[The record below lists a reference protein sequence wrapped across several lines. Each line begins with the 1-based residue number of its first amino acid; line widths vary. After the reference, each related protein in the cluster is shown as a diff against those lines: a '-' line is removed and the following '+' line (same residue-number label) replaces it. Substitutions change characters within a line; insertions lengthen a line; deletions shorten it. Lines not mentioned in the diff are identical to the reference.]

1 MKNKILFTLLAIIFI
16 GVTNMANAQ
25 EQTYSEVFNKVNS
38 PADVKKLSIEEMN
51 ILSSDIRKAI
61 LNRVDTIGGHLG
73 PDLGIVEAT
82 IAMHYVFNSPKDK
95 FIFDVSHQI
104 YPHKIL
110 TGRKDAFVNPLA
122 HPEISGYSNPHESE
136 HDNFILGHTSTSLS
150 LATGMAKARDLKG
163 EKYNVVALIG
173 DGSLSGGEAFEGLS
187 NAAVLNSNMIIVVN
201 DNVMSIAP
209 VEGGIYNSLKILRDT
224 NGQAKDNIF
233 KSMGYDYYYLEDGND
248 VEKLIAMFKAVK
260 DTNKP
265 TVVHIHTLKGKGY
278 EPAETD
284 KETYHWHLPH
294 FMDKNAENQTQV
306 ETYTSITND
315 YLVEKAKKDKAL
327 MVVSPATP
335 GATGL
340 TPDVRAKLGK
350 HYTDVQ
356 IAEQHAVGYISGLAY
371 NGAKPVLEVLSSFI
385 QRSYDQMSQDMAINN
400 APATILVFWG
410 GISSADVTHLQV
422 FDVPLISNIPNIVY
436 LAPTNKEEY
445 LAMLDWSVDQNK
457 YPVAIR
463 VPMTNLVSTGVKD
476 KTDYSNLNKFKF
488 ANKGEKVAIIGV
500 GNFYQLGEQVQ
511 AKLKEQGINATLI
524 NPVYLTG
531 LDEQALDE
539 LKANHDLV
547 ITLEDGVLDG
557 GYGEKIARYYGNSGM
572 KVLNFG
578 AKKEFTD
585 RTSMDELNK
594 RYHLTTELIVKDIEN
609 LLKTAK

>member
-1 MKNKILFTLLAIIFI
+1 
-16 GVTNMANAQ
+16 MANAQ

-38 PADVKKLSIEEMN
+38 PADVKKLSVEEMN

-61 LNRVDTIGGHLG
+61 LNKVDTIGGHLG

-422 FDVPLISNIPNIVY
+422 FDIPLISNIPNIVY

-476 KTDYSNLNKFKF
+476 KTNYSNLNKFKF

-557 GYGEKIARYYGNSGM
+557 GYGEKIARYYCNSGM

-585 RTSMDELNK
+585 RTPMNELNK

>member
-38 PADVKKLSIEEMN
+38 PADVKKLSVEEMN

-61 LNRVDTIGGHLG
+61 LNKVDTIGGHLG

-422 FDVPLISNIPNIVY
+422 FDIPLISNIPNIVY

-463 VPMTNLVSTGVKD
+463 VPMTSLVSTGVKD

-557 GYGEKIARYYGNSGM
+557 GYGEKIARYYCNSGM

-585 RTSMDELNK
+585 RTPMNELNK

>member
-38 PADVKKLSIEEMN
+38 PADVKKLSVEEMN

-385 QRSYDQMSQDMAINN
+385 QRSYDQMSQDMSINK

-422 FDVPLISNIPNIVY
+422 FDIPLISNIPNIVY

-476 KTDYSNLNKFKF
+476 KTNYSNLNKFKF

>member
-38 PADVKKLSIEEMN
+38 PADVKKLSVEEMN

-61 LNRVDTIGGHLG
+61 LNKVDTIGGHLG

-422 FDVPLISNIPNIVY
+422 FDIPLISNIPNIVY

-476 KTDYSNLNKFKF
+476 KTNYSNLNKFKF

-557 GYGEKIARYYGNSGM
+557 GYGEKIARYYCNSGM

-585 RTSMDELNK
+585 RTPMNELNK